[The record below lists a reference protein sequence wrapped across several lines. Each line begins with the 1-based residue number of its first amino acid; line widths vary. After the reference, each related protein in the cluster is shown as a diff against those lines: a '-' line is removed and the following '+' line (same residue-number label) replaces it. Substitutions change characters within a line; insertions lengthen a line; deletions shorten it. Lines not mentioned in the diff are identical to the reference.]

1 MKLNEIKKG
10 QVFYIAEQ
18 HEGQLY
24 VVEYIVVGEPTL
36 VGHDYFSFCGR
47 NTISQAKKDV
57 YFDLVDG
64 EEVVASPMADYSTF
78 FFNKQEAYNYALD
91 IAQKWILSAED
102 NIRQKQLEV
111 VQAKNVLKR
120 CKSMLKRIE
129 KENKELLEET

>member
-36 VGHDYFSFCGR
+36 VGRDYFSFCGR
-47 NTISQAKKDV
+47 NTISQAKRDV
-57 YFDLVDG
+57 HFDLVDG
-64 EEVVASPMADYSTF
+64 EEVVASTMADYSTF

-91 IAQKWILSAED
+91 IAQKWILTAED

-120 CKSMLKRIE
+120 CKNMLKRIE
-129 KENKELLEET
+129 KENKELLDL

>member
-24 VVEYIVVGEPTL
+24 VVEYIVVSEPTL

-47 NTISQAKKDV
+47 NTISQTKRDV
-57 YFDLVDG
+57 FFDLVDG

-120 CKSMLKRIE
+120 CKNMLKRIE
-129 KENKELLEET
+129 KENKELLDL

>member
-24 VVEYIVVGEPTL
+24 VVEYIVVSEPTL
-36 VGHDYFSFCGR
+36 VAHNYFGFCGR
-47 NTISQAKKDV
+47 NNISQAKRDV

-78 FFNKQEAYNYALD
+78 FFNKQDAYNYALD
-91 IAQKWILSAED
+91 IAQKWILTAED

-111 VQAKNVLKR
+111 VQAKNNLKR
-120 CKSMLKRIE
+120 YKTMLKRIE

>member
-10 QVFYIAEQ
+10 QMFYIAEQ

-24 VVEYIVVGEPTL
+24 VVEYIVVGDPTL
-36 VGHDYFSFCGR
+36 VSHDYFSFCGR
-47 NTISQAKKDV
+47 NTISQAKRDV

-91 IAQKWILSAED
+91 IAQKWILTAED

-129 KENKELLEET
+129 KENKELLDL

>member
-24 VVEYIVVGEPTL
+24 VVEYIVVGEPML
-36 VGHDYFSFCGR
+36 VAHDYFSFCGR
-47 NTISQAKKDV
+47 NTISQTKRDV

-91 IAQKWILSAED
+91 IAQKWILTAED

-120 CKSMLKRIE
+120 CKNMLKRIE
-129 KENKELLEET
+129 KENKELLDL

>member
-24 VVEYIVVGEPTL
+24 VVEYIVVSEPTL

-47 NTISQAKKDV
+47 NTISQTKRDV
-57 YFDLVDG
+57 FFDLVDG

-91 IAQKWILSAED
+91 IAQKWILAAED

-120 CKSMLKRIE
+120 CKNMLKRIE
-129 KENKELLEET
+129 KENKELLDL

>member
-36 VGHDYFSFCGR
+36 VGHNYFSFCGR
-47 NTISQAKKDV
+47 NTISQTKRDV
-57 YFDLVDG
+57 YFDLVDR

-91 IAQKWILSAED
+91 IAQKWILTAED